1 MANLLIRH
9 EGMVFGPYAPAEVQ
23 AFVDDGELAADDAA
37 WTEGL
42 VDWEPLN
49 RVLPRLD
56 AEAAN
61 EAAPVFTDLALRDDT
76 PPAVKGFCWGAFC
89 MTPIWSIGN
98 RVWPGLLSLLP
109 GLGILVTF
117 WLGFRGR
124 QLAWAKGGWQSVDHF
139 NRVQRRWSIIG
150 AIVMAALIA
159 AAIPLVMLAQQK
171 LAERG
176 GAAPAERAPAP
187 RAGEQGGEP
196 APRAQAPRGQAPAR
210 QPEAEPDAPQARQQ
224 PPAADEPAPQPA
236 QGGAG
241 GRPVARDQL
250 EAGIRGAAPADVEA
264 AFGPPNYKET
274 RQGILVYA
282 YLDLTMNPATGAT
295 DKATLM
301 LFVNGRLHSVHYK
314 ETAE

>member
-23 AFVDDGELAADDAA
+23 AFVDDGELAADDPA

-42 VDWEPLN
+42 VDWEPLH

-61 EAAPVFTDLALRDDT
+61 DAAPVFTDLALRDDT
-76 PPAVKGFCWGAFC
+76 PPGVKGFCWGALC
-89 MTPIWSIGN
+89 MTPVWSIGN

-109 GLGILVTF
+109 GLGILVAF

-124 QLAWAKGGWQSVDHF
+124 ELAWAKGGWQNVDHF
-139 NRVQRRWSIIG
+139 NRVQRRWSIVG
-150 AIVMAALIA
+150 AIVLGTMIA
-159 AAIPLVMLAQQK
+159 ATIPLVMLAQQK

-176 GAAPAERAPAP
+176 AAPAAEPAAP
-187 RAGEQGGEP
+187 RQPAQQPRVAHEP
-196 APRAQAPRGQAPAR
+196 EAPQRPAAEAPR
-210 QPEAEPDAPQARQQ
+210 Q
-224 PPAADEPAPQPA
+224 PPAQQPPA

-241 GRPVARDQL
+241 QRPVARDQL

-264 AFGPPNYKET
+264 AFGPPNYTET
-274 RQGILVYA
+274 RQGVLVYA
-282 YLDLTMNPATGAT
+282 YLDLTVNPATGAT
-295 DKATLM
+295 DKATIM
-301 LFVNGRLHSVHYK
+301 LFVDGRLHSVHYK